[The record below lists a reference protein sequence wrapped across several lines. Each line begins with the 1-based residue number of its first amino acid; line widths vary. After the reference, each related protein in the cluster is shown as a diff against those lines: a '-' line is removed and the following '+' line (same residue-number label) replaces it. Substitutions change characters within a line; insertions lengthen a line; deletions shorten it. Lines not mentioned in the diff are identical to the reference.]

1 MKKVKV
7 FLNLSAIILGS
18 VLCFSCQSDDYSD
31 VASSN
36 EEVKPS
42 DKTLVELPSGATVAR
57 IGEQYTWQEDILLT
71 EQQLELLASTG
82 SPFEPMAEPQNEPL
96 KLPAAF
102 GGGKKESTTRS
113 CAVYP
118 NANLWA
124 MVRFVYAPSGY
135 DLETQLAPS
144 TKATIQAALRHWEA
158 TTNVRFY
165 NATGQPT
172 HDDTYNFDYPYIYFC
187 NGSGNNSYVGRIGGK
202 QVLHLVLF
210 QPMGVAAHEIGHA
223 IGLYHEQCRHDRDN
237 YVTVN
242 YSNIQSDATG
252 NFDKVTQNYYNMGGF
267 DFSSIMLYSSYD
279 FAIDSSIPTMTK
291 KDGTTFTAQRSGLS
305 DGDRRFP
312 NTFYLPYIARSDTYA
327 ELDTVMYDG
336 NNNRLTQ
343 AQILQIQAQ
352 LNNGNPTPPANGRIE
367 NNF

>member
-1 MKKVKV
+1 MKKVNL
-7 FLNLSAIILGS
+7 FSNLSAIILGS

-31 VASSN
+31 GEVSN
-36 EEVKPS
+36 EVNVS
-42 DKTLVELPSGATVAR
+42 GKTLVELPSGATVTR
-57 IGEQYTWQEDILLT
+57 IGEQYTWQDDILLS
-71 EQQLELLASTG
+71 EKQLELLASTG
-82 SPFEPMAEPQNEPL
+82 APFEPMEEPEMKPL
-96 KLPAAF
+96 EFPASF
-102 GGGKKESTTRS
+102 GGSMKEATTRS

-135 DLETQLAPS
+135 AYETQLAPS
-144 TKATIQAALRHWEA
+144 TKATIQAALKHWEA

-202 QVLHLVLF
+202 QVLHLEYYA
-210 QPMGVAAHEIGHA
+210 PMGVAAHEIGHA

-242 YSNIQSDATG
+242 YSNIESDAKG
-252 NFDKVTQNYYNMGGF
+252 NFDKVTSNYYNMGAF
-267 DFSSIMLYSSYD
+267 DFSSIMLYSSYA
-279 FAIDSSIPTMTK
+279 FAIDSSTPTMTK
-291 KDGTTFTAQRSGLS
+291 KDGSTFVANRSALS

-312 NTFYLPYIARSDTYA
+312 NNFYLPYIR
-327 ELDTVMYDG
+327 
-336 NNNRLTQ
+336 
-343 AQILQIQAQ
+343 
-352 LNNGNPTPPANGRIE
+352 RIRYS
-367 NNF
+367 NV

>member
-1 MKKVKV
+1 MKTVT
-7 FLNLSAIILGS
+7 FLSKLSAILIGF
-18 VLCFSCQSDDYSD
+18 VVCFSCQSDDYSD
-31 VASSN
+31 VASN
-36 EEVKPS
+36 KETKTS

-57 IGEQYTWQEDILLT
+57 SGEQYTWQEDILLT

-82 SPFEPMAEPQNEPL
+82 SPFVPMAEPQNGPL
-96 KLPAAF
+96 ELPAAF

-124 MVRFVYAPSGY
+124 MVRFVYAPNGY

-187 NGSGNNSYVGRIGGK
+187 NGSGNNSSVGRIGGK
-202 QVLHLVLF
+202 QVLHLNYF
-210 QPMGVAAHEIGHA
+210 ASMGNAAHEIGHA
-223 IGLYHEQCRHDRDN
+223 IGLYHEQSRHDRDN
-237 YVTVN
+237 YITVN
-242 YSNIQSDATG
+242 YSNIQPSKKG
-252 NFDKVTQNYYNMGGF
+252 NFDKVTSNYYNMGAF
-267 DFSSIMLYSSYD
+267 DFSSIMLYSSD
-279 FAIDSSIPTMTK
+279 AFAIDPTIATMTK
-291 KDGTTFTAQRSGLS
+291 KDGSTFTGQRIGLS

-312 NTFYLPYIARSDTYA
+312 NYFYLPYIARSDTYA
-327 ELDTVMYDG
+327 ELDTIMYDS

-352 LNNGNPTPPANGRIE
+352 LNNGNPTPPSNGRIA
-367 NNF
+367 NDF